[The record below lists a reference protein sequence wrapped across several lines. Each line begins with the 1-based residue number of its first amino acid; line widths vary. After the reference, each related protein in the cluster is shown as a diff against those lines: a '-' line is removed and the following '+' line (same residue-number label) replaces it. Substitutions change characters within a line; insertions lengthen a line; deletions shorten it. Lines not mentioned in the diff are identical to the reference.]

1 MIDIVQ
7 YFVDSKRRKKLII
20 MSRTKERMYVA
31 RYFACFLLLFV
42 CVSGCS
48 RQSGPVMVKGQL
60 QFGQYILSPPAGYW
74 YFPGKHATK
83 IRPSGSIFLITFWK
97 HKEEARLNKGVR
109 ANIGVFFNFVVST
122 NTYKSVEAYY
132 DAARRSGI
140 TYKAIP
146 KEAQVLGSL
155 TDWSC
160 NRILSSVYGIE
171 CVSLRDNLITI
182 GAYGKDKGA
191 VISKIPVLQKM
202 IESFRLQKK

>member
-1 MIDIVQ
+1 M
-7 YFVDSKRRKKLII
+7 
-20 MSRTKERMYVA
+20 
-31 RYFACFLLLFV
+31 ACILLLFL

-48 RQSGPVMVKGQL
+48 KQSGPVMVKGEL
-60 QFGQYILSPPAGYW
+60 KFGQYILSPPAGYW
-74 YFPGKHATK
+74 YFPVKHATK

-97 HKEEARLNKGVR
+97 HKEGARLSKGAR
-109 ANIGVFFNFVVST
+109 NDIGVIFNFAVSA
-122 NTYKSVEAYY
+122 NTYKSVDAYY
-132 DAARRSGI
+132 AAARSSGI
-140 TYKAIP
+140 TYKAVP

-160 NRILSSVYGIE
+160 KRLLSSVYGIE

-182 GAYGKDKGA
+182 GAYGKDKDA